1 MGNLGNT
8 SWQAFSV
15 KGQKAN
21 IIVSHMISVASTQLH
36 CHYSSHRQYT
46 SNHSYRTSLVA
57 QTVKKSACNAGDLC
71 LTAELGRSPREGKGY
86 PLYYCCL
93 KNSMDRETWQ
103 VIVRGLQ
110 RVRHNQVL
118 SACTH
123 THTHTLG
130 IAICIVFS
138 VLYNTWWI
146 RYEHSH
152 FV

>member
-1 MGNLGNT
+1 
-8 SWQAFSV
+8 
-15 KGQKAN
+15 
-21 IIVSHMISVASTQLH
+21 MISVASTQLH

-93 KNSMDRETWQ
+93 ENSMDRETWQ

-123 THTHTLG
+123 THTHTHTRHGYMYCLL
-130 IAICIVFS
+130 CSLQYV
-138 VLYNTWWI
+138 VNKI
-146 RYEHSH
+146 RTFPLCMGKLEFDINSET
-152 FV
+152 